1 MLIPV
6 RCFTCNKVLADVWED
21 FVAVCQKEIAS
32 KSKDGVQSTS
42 DGLSPERLKEIL
54 KGLGITRICCNRHM
68 LSHVDL
74 VEYI

>member
-1 MLIPV
+1 MIIPV

-21 FVAVCQKEIAS
+21 FIAMSAEEQKDDKKATTEE
-32 KSKDGVQSTS
+32 GFT
-42 DGLSPERLKEIL
+42 PERLGDIL
-54 KGLGITRICCNRHM
+54 KRLGITRICCKRHM